1 MEDKTITRNKPAIVY
16 DEVTG
21 KKPWNPPT
29 IKELEIGKN
38 TDAGVAFINDG
49 AGFS

>member
-1 MEDKTITRNKPAIVY
+1 MEDKPITRNKPAILY

-21 KKPWNPPT
+21 KKQWNPPT

-38 TDAGVAFINDG
+38 TDAGGGFLNDG
-49 AGFS
+49 PGFS